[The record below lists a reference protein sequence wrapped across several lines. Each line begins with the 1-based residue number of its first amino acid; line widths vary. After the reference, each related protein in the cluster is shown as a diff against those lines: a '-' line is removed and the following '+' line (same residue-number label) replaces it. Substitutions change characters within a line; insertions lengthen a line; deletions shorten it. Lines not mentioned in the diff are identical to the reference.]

1 MLIINEQKIIN
12 PIFEIC
18 LKVLKMRE
26 NFLSIA
32 MRVSMDNKN
41 TGRKLSYNHA
51 RMMFSATACQG
62 TAVKRRGTAHKR
74 ALVESKMK
82 RTTAVMQ

>member
-41 TGRKLSYNHA
+41 TGR
-51 RMMFSATACQG
+51 MMFSATACQG
-62 TAVKRRGTAHKR
+62 DSREAEGD
-74 ALVESKMK
+74 SP
-82 RTTAVMQ
+82 